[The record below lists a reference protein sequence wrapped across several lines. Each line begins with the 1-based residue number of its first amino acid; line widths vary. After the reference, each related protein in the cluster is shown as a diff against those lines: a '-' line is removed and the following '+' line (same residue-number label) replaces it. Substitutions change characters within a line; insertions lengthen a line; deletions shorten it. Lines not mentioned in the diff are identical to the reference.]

1 MNRVIGKVLTKASN
15 RRRSKEWSIANSAR
29 KKQNDKTAYE
39 NNKSAKI
46 KQATEWNKTNRV
58 KRNIRLREWANK
70 YMKEKKASDPGFH
83 LRCKLRSRMYTVF
96 KRTSAYKVDKV
107 SKLTGC
113 SPSVLNNYINSLVSD
128 DDNPSDLNVD
138 HVFPLVIFDMTKP
151 PQQRMSCHWSNLQ
164 PLTAAEN
171 GSKSDKLPTKAMAA
185 RVERWA
191 WPPGVTEDMLPDI
204 YTGWATPLR
213 M

>member
-1 MNRVIGKVLTKASN
+1 M
-15 RRRSKEWSIANSAR
+15 
-29 KKQNDKTAYE
+29 
-39 NNKSAKI
+39 
-46 KQATEWNKTNRV
+46 
-58 KRNIRLREWANK
+58 REWANN

-83 LRCKLRSRMYTVF
+83 LRCKLRSRLYTVF
-96 KRTSAYKVDKV
+96 KRTSASNADKV

-113 SPSVLNNYINSLVSD
+113 SSSVLNNYIKSQVSD
-128 DDNPSDLNVD
+128 DENTSDLNVD
-138 HVFPLVIFDMTKP
+138 HVFPLVLFDMTKP

-171 GSKSDKLPTKAMAA
+171 GWKSDKLPTKAMAA
-185 RVERWA
+185 KVERWA

-204 YTGWATPLR
+204 YDGWATPLR